1 MQHKQADQL
10 PTFVASD
17 GCVLAE
23 VIHPSNDQT
32 SPGVSL
38 SRATLPPGGATK
50 PHRLDFLEIYYVL
63 RGRGLMHVEHESQA
77 VGPESCVYLPP
88 GEAQWLENTGNEEL
102 VFLCVCHP
110 AWRAEGDH
118 PA

>member
-1 MQHKQADQL
+1 VLHKNADQL
-10 PTFVASD
+10 RPFTALD
-17 GCVLAE
+17 GCLLAE
-23 VIHPSNDQT
+23 VLHPTRD
-32 SPGVSL
+32 PIAGEISL
-38 SRATLPPGGATK
+38 ARACLPPGKSTT
-50 PHRLDFLEIYYVL
+50 PHRLEFLEIYYVL
-63 RGRGLMHVEHESQA
+63 RGRGVLHQDGHTQE

-88 GEAQWLENTGNEEL
+88 GSRQWIENTGSDEL